1 MLTVLTAMVHEDV
14 AGPAFAESV
23 RLDRDA
29 QTVFA
34 SLIAAM

>member
-1 MLTVLTAMVHEDV
+1 LVHDDV
-14 AGPAFAESV
+14 AGPAFAKSL
-23 RLDRDA
+23 RLYADA